1 MEALLMRFEEPS
13 SMARWDS
20 PLFTVAWDDATLPF
34 DEIWTTLT
42 TGTKKKANTST
53 VPVCLSPSR
62 FLILPL
68 SHLPLVDHSPSFAIP
83 FVHPQNGQTAP
94 STIETLHTTTSSSIT
109 YLLEHLSHSPLSP
122 HVTIPPPFPPSGLS
136 LPQRT
141 ITLSELQRLK
151 RQFESIQMAGF
162 SRGGAG
168 VLRAGWGEREWAE
181 AWVSFLQMQW
191 ETS

>member
-109 YLLEHLSHSPLSP
+109 YLLEHLS
-122 HVTIPPPFPPSGLS
+122 